1 MEFITSVKKTR
12 NGKCNMNITVVVLH
26 YENIKDTRECLDS
39 LKKYLDD
46 TKNNINV
53 VVVDNGSIKEK
64 TAAIEKEYLND
75 KIHFIES
82 GENLGFAKGNNIG
95 FHYAKYELHSD
106 IIILANNDLI
116 FQQVDFMDQI
126 EKEMTE
132 NHIDVAGPRI
142 ISLVDH
148 KNQNPVPYVHP
159 DLASVKKRIFK
170 LQVLRMMCYFGVD
183 KFFQSIFSKKYSA
196 DVKSDNYQL
205 HGACLIMA
213 NNYVKNYDGLYQ
225 KTFMY
230 MEEDIL
236 KYITKRD
243 HLVMKYF
250 DSAEVFHKE
259 GSSTGKIYGAGRKK
273 RSFYYKWNID
283 GCKKL
288 RQLMESGRDK

>member
-1 MEFITSVKKTR
+1 
-12 NGKCNMNITVVVLH
+12 MNITVVVLH

-148 KNQNPVPYVHP
+148 VHGE
-159 DLASVKKRIFK
+159 A
-170 LQVLRMMCYFGVD
+170 VLRLLKPFHSHLPVLPYNRHFP
-183 KFFQSIFSKKYSA
+183 KEIP
-196 DVKSDNYQL
+196 
-205 HGACLIMA
+205 GAYHQRNLS
-213 NNYVKNYDGLYQ
+213 Q
-225 KTFMY
+225 
-230 MEEDIL
+230 
-236 KYITKRD
+236 
-243 HLVMKYF
+243 
-250 DSAEVFHKE
+250 
-259 GSSTGKIYGAGRKK
+259 
-273 RSFYYKWNID
+273 
-283 GCKKL
+283 
-288 RQLMESGRDK
+288 

>member
-1 MEFITSVKKTR
+1 
-12 NGKCNMNITVVVLH
+12 MNITVVVLH

-183 KFFQSIFSKKYSA
+183 KFF
-196 DVKSDNYQL
+196 
-205 HGACLIMA
+205 
-213 NNYVKNYDGLYQ
+213 
-225 KTFMY
+225 
-230 MEEDIL
+230 
-236 KYITKRD
+236 
-243 HLVMKYF
+243 
-250 DSAEVFHKE
+250 
-259 GSSTGKIYGAGRKK
+259 
-273 RSFYYKWNID
+273 
-283 GCKKL
+283 
-288 RQLMESGRDK
+288 

>member
-1 MEFITSVKKTR
+1 
-12 NGKCNMNITVVVLH
+12 MNITVVVLH
-26 YENIKDTRECLDS
+26 YENIKDTKECLDS
-39 LKKYLDD
+39 LKKYLND

-64 TAAIEKEYLND
+64 TAAIEEDYVND
-75 KIHFIES
+75 KIYFIES
-82 GENLGFAKGNNIG
+82 GRNLGFAKGNNIG

-116 FQQVDFMDQI
+116 FKQVDFMNQI
-126 EKEMTE
+126 AKAMIE

-148 KNQNPVPYVHP
+148 KNQNPVPYAHP
-159 DLASVKKRIFK
+159 DLVSVNKRIFK
-170 LQVLRMMCYFGVD
+170 LHVLKIMCYFGVD
-183 KFFQSIFSKKYSA
+183 KFFQTIFSRKYST

-213 NNYVKNYDGLYQ
+213 NNYVKNYDGLYP

-243 HLVMKYF
+243 NLIMKYF
-250 DSAEVFHKE
+250 DGAEVFHKE
-259 GSSTGKIYGAGRKK
+259 GSSTEKIYGEGRKK
-273 RSFYYKWNID
+273 RLFYYKWNID

-288 RQLMESGRDK
+288 RQLMKSGRDK

>member
-1 MEFITSVKKTR
+1 
-12 NGKCNMNITVVVLH
+12 MNITVVVLH
-26 YENIKDTRECLDS
+26 YENIKDTKECLDS
-39 LKKYLDD
+39 LKKYLND

-64 TAAIEKEYLND
+64 TAAIEEDYVND
-75 KIHFIES
+75 KIYFIES
-82 GENLGFAKGNNIG
+82 GRNLGFAKGNNIG

-116 FQQVDFMDQI
+116 FKQVDFMNQI
-126 EKEMTE
+126 AKEMIE

-148 KNQNPVPYVHP
+148 KNQNPVPYAHP
-159 DLASVKKRIFK
+159 DLVSVNKRIFK
-170 LQVLRMMCYFGVD
+170 LHVLKIMCYFGVD
-183 KFFQSIFSKKYSA
+183 KFFQTIFSRKYST

-213 NNYVKNYDGLYQ
+213 NNYVKNYDGLYP

-243 HLVMKYF
+243 NLIMKYF
-250 DSAEVFHKE
+250 DGAEVFHKE
-259 GSSTGKIYGAGRKK
+259 GSSTEKIYGEGRKK
-273 RSFYYKWNID
+273 KII
-283 GCKKL
+283 L
-288 RQLMESGRDK
+288 L

>member
-1 MEFITSVKKTR
+1 
-12 NGKCNMNITVVVLH
+12 MNITVVVLH
-26 YENIKDTRECLDS
+26 YENIKDTKECLNS
-39 LKKYLDD
+39 LKKYLND

-64 TAAIEKEYLND
+64 TAAIEEDYVND
-75 KIHFIES
+75 KIYFIES
-82 GENLGFAKGNNIG
+82 GRNLGFAKGNNIG

-116 FQQVDFMDQI
+116 FKQVDFMNQI
-126 EKEMTE
+126 AKEMIE

-148 KNQNPVPYVHP
+148 KNQNPVPYAHP
-159 DLASVKKRIFK
+159 DIVSVNKRIFK
-170 LQVLRMMCYFGVD
+170 LHVLKIMCYFGVD
-183 KFFQSIFSKKYSA
+183 KFFQTIFSRKYST

-213 NNYVKNYDGLYQ
+213 NNYVKNYDGLYP

-243 HLVMKYF
+243 NLIMKYF
-250 DSAEVFHKE
+250 DGAEVFHKE
-259 GSSTGKIYGAGRKK
+259 GSSTEKIYGEGRKK
-273 RSFYYKWNID
+273 RLFYYKWNID

-288 RQLMESGRDK
+288 RQLMKSGRDK

>member
-1 MEFITSVKKTR
+1 
-12 NGKCNMNITVVVLH
+12 MNITVVVLH
-26 YENIKDTRECLDS
+26 YENIKDTKECLDS
-39 LKKYLDD
+39 LKKYLND

-64 TAAIEKEYLND
+64 TAAIEEDYVND
-75 KIHFIES
+75 KIYFIES
-82 GENLGFAKGNNIG
+82 GRNLGFAKGNNIG

-116 FQQVDFMDQI
+116 FKQVDFMNQI
-126 EKEMTE
+126 AKEMIE

-148 KNQNPVPYVHP
+148 KNQNPVPYAHP
-159 DLASVKKRIFK
+159 DLVSVNKRIFK
-170 LQVLRMMCYFGVD
+170 LHVLKIMCYFGVD
-183 KFFQSIFSKKYSA
+183 KFFQTIFSRKYST

-213 NNYVKNYDGLYQ
+213 NNYVKNYDGLYP

-243 HLVMKYF
+243 NLIMKYF
-250 DSAEVFHKE
+250 DGVEVFHKE
-259 GSSTGKIYGAGRKK
+259 GSSTEKIYGEGRKK
-273 RSFYYKWNID
+273 RLFYYKWNID

-288 RQLMESGRDK
+288 RQLMKSGRDK

>member
-1 MEFITSVKKTR
+1 
-12 NGKCNMNITVVVLH
+12 MNITVVVLH
-26 YENIKDTRECLDS
+26 YENIKDTKECLDS
-39 LKKYLDD
+39 LKKYLND

-64 TAAIEKEYLND
+64 TAAIEEDYVND
-75 KIHFIES
+75 KIYFIES
-82 GENLGFAKGNNIG
+82 GRNLGFAKGNNIG

-116 FQQVDFMDQI
+116 FKQVDFMNQI
-126 EKEMTE
+126 AKEMIE

-148 KNQNPVPYVHP
+148 KNQNPVPYAHP
-159 DLASVKKRIFK
+159 DLVSVNKRIFK
-170 LQVLRMMCYFGVD
+170 LHVLKIMCYFGVD
-183 KFFQSIFSKKYSA
+183 KFFQTIFFRKYST

-213 NNYVKNYDGLYQ
+213 NNYVKNYDGLYP

-243 HLVMKYF
+243 NLIMKYF
-250 DSAEVFHKE
+250 DGAEVFHKE
-259 GSSTGKIYGAGRKK
+259 GSSTEKIYGEGRKK
-273 RSFYYKWNID
+273 RLFYYKWNID

-288 RQLMESGRDK
+288 RQLMKSGRDK

>member
-1 MEFITSVKKTR
+1 
-12 NGKCNMNITVVVLH
+12 MNITVVVLH

-64 TAAIEKEYLND
+64 TAAIEEDYVND
-75 KIHFIES
+75 KIYFIES
-82 GENLGFAKGNNIG
+82 GRNLGFAKGNNIG

-116 FQQVDFMDQI
+116 FKQVDFMNQI
-126 EKEMTE
+126 AKEMIE

-148 KNQNPVPYVHP
+148 KNQNPVPYAHP
-159 DLASVKKRIFK
+159 DLVSVNKRIFK
-170 LQVLRMMCYFGVD
+170 LHVLKIMCYFGVD
-183 KFFQSIFSKKYSA
+183 KFFQTIFSRKYST

-213 NNYVKNYDGLYQ
+213 NNYVKNYDGLYP

-243 HLVMKYF
+243 NLIMKYF
-250 DSAEVFHKE
+250 DGAEVFHKE
-259 GSSTGKIYGAGRKK
+259 GSSTEKIYGEGRKK
-273 RSFYYKWNID
+273 RLFYYKWNID

-288 RQLMESGRDK
+288 RQLMKSGRDK

>member
-1 MEFITSVKKTR
+1 
-12 NGKCNMNITVVVLH
+12 
-26 YENIKDTRECLDS
+26 
-39 LKKYLDD
+39 
-46 TKNNINV
+46 
-53 VVVDNGSIKEK
+53 
-64 TAAIEKEYLND
+64 
-75 KIHFIES
+75 
-82 GENLGFAKGNNIG
+82 
-95 FHYAKYELHSD
+95 
-106 IIILANNDLI
+106 
-116 FQQVDFMDQI
+116 
-126 EKEMTE
+126 
-132 NHIDVAGPRI
+132 
-142 ISLVDH
+142 
-148 KNQNPVPYVHP
+148 
-159 DLASVKKRIFK
+159 
-170 LQVLRMMCYFGVD
+170 MMCYFGVD

-213 NNYVKNYDGLYQ
+213 NNYVKNYDGLYP

-250 DSAEVFHKE
+250 DGAEVFHKE

>member
-1 MEFITSVKKTR
+1 
-12 NGKCNMNITVVVLH
+12 MNITVVVLH
-26 YENIKDTRECLDS
+26 YENIKDTKECLDS
-39 LKKYLDD
+39 LKKYLND

-64 TAAIEKEYLND
+64 TAAIEEDYVND
-75 KIHFIES
+75 KIYFIES
-82 GENLGFAKGNNIG
+82 GRNLGFAKGNNIG

-116 FQQVDFMDQI
+116 FKQVDFMNQI
-126 EKEMTE
+126 AKEMIE

-148 KNQNPVPYVHP
+148 KNQNPVPYEHP
-159 DLASVKKRIFK
+159 DLVSVNKRIFK
-170 LQVLRMMCYFGVD
+170 LHVLKIMCYFGVD
-183 KFFQSIFSKKYSA
+183 KFFQTIFSRKYST

-213 NNYVKNYDGLYQ
+213 NNYVKNYDGLYP

-243 HLVMKYF
+243 NLIMKYF
-250 DSAEVFHKE
+250 DGAEVFHKE
-259 GSSTGKIYGAGRKK
+259 GSSTEKIYGEGRKK
-273 RSFYYKWNID
+273 RLFYYKWNID

-288 RQLMESGRDK
+288 RQLMKSGRDK

>member
-1 MEFITSVKKTR
+1 
-12 NGKCNMNITVVVLH
+12 MNITVVVLH
-26 YENIKDTRECLDS
+26 YENIKDTKECLDS
-39 LKKYLDD
+39 LKKYLND

-64 TAAIEKEYLND
+64 TAAIEEDYVND
-75 KIHFIES
+75 KIYFIES
-82 GENLGFAKGNNIG
+82 GRNLGFAKGNNIG

-116 FQQVDFMDQI
+116 FKQVDFMNQI
-126 EKEMTE
+126 AKEMIE

-148 KNQNPVPYVHP
+148 KNQNPVPYAHP
-159 DLASVKKRIFK
+159 DLVSVNKRIFK
-170 LQVLRMMCYFGVD
+170 LHVLKIMCYFGVD
-183 KFFQSIFSKKYSA
+183 KFFQTIISRKYST

-213 NNYVKNYDGLYQ
+213 NNYVKNYDGLYP

-243 HLVMKYF
+243 NLIMKYF
-250 DSAEVFHKE
+250 DGAEVFHKE
-259 GSSTGKIYGAGRKK
+259 GSSTEKIYGEGRKK
-273 RSFYYKWNID
+273 RLFYYKWNID

-288 RQLMESGRDK
+288 RQLMKSGRDK

>member
-1 MEFITSVKKTR
+1 
-12 NGKCNMNITVVVLH
+12 MNITVVVLH
-26 YENIKDTRECLDS
+26 YENIKDTKECLDS
-39 LKKYLDD
+39 LKKYLND

-64 TAAIEKEYLND
+64 TVAIEEDYVND
-75 KIHFIES
+75 KIYFIES
-82 GENLGFAKGNNIG
+82 GRNLGFAKGNNIG

-116 FQQVDFMDQI
+116 FKQVDFMNQI
-126 EKEMTE
+126 AKEMIE

-148 KNQNPVPYVHP
+148 KNQNPVPYAHP
-159 DLASVKKRIFK
+159 DLVSVNKRIFK
-170 LQVLRMMCYFGVD
+170 LHVLKIMCYFGVD
-183 KFFQSIFSKKYSA
+183 KFFQTIFSRKYST

-213 NNYVKNYDGLYQ
+213 NNYVKNYDGLYP

-243 HLVMKYF
+243 NLIMKYF
-250 DSAEVFHKE
+250 DGAEVFHKE
-259 GSSTGKIYGAGRKK
+259 GSSTEKIYGEGRKK
-273 RSFYYKWNID
+273 RLFYYKWNID

-288 RQLMESGRDK
+288 RQLMKSGRDK

>member
-1 MEFITSVKKTR
+1 
-12 NGKCNMNITVVVLH
+12 MNITVVVLH
-26 YENIKDTRECLDS
+26 YENIKDTKECLDS
-39 LKKYLDD
+39 LKND

-64 TAAIEKEYLND
+64 TAAIEEDYVND
-75 KIHFIES
+75 KIYFIES
-82 GENLGFAKGNNIG
+82 GRNLGFAKGNNIG

-116 FQQVDFMDQI
+116 FKQVDFMNQI
-126 EKEMTE
+126 AKEMIE

-148 KNQNPVPYVHP
+148 KNQNPVPYAHP
-159 DLASVKKRIFK
+159 DLVSVNKRIFK
-170 LQVLRMMCYFGVD
+170 LHVLKIMCYFGVD
-183 KFFQSIFSKKYSA
+183 KFFQTIFSRKYST

-213 NNYVKNYDGLYQ
+213 NNYVKNYDGLYP

-243 HLVMKYF
+243 NLIMKYF
-250 DSAEVFHKE
+250 DGAEVFHKE
-259 GSSTGKIYGAGRKK
+259 GSSTEKIYGEGRKK
-273 RSFYYKWNID
+273 RLFYYKWNID

-288 RQLMESGRDK
+288 RQLMKSGRDK

>member
-1 MEFITSVKKTR
+1 
-12 NGKCNMNITVVVLH
+12 MNITVVVLH

-46 TKNNINV
+46 TKNNINI

-196 DVKSDNYQL
+196 DVKSD
-205 HGACLIMA
+205 GR
-213 NNYVKNYDGLYQ
+213 GPLY
-225 KTFMY
+225 
-230 MEEDIL
+230 
-236 KYITKRD
+236 
-243 HLVMKYF
+243 H
-250 DSAEVFHKE
+250 
-259 GSSTGKIYGAGRKK
+259 
-273 RSFYYKWNID
+273 
-283 GCKKL
+283 
-288 RQLMESGRDK
+288 

>member
-1 MEFITSVKKTR
+1 
-12 NGKCNMNITVVVLH
+12 MNITVVVLH
-26 YENIKDTRECLDS
+26 YENIKDTKECLDS
-39 LKKYLDD
+39 LKKYLND

-64 TAAIEKEYLND
+64 TAAIEEDYVND
-75 KIHFIES
+75 KIYFIES
-82 GENLGFAKGNNIG
+82 GRNLGFAKGNNIG

-116 FQQVDFMDQI
+116 FKQVDFMNQI
-126 EKEMTE
+126 AKEMIE

-148 KNQNPVPYVHP
+148 KNQNPVPYAHP
-159 DLASVKKRIFK
+159 DLVSVNKRIFK
-170 LQVLRMMCYFGVD
+170 LHVLKIMCYFGVD
-183 KFFQSIFSKKYSA
+183 KFFQTIFSRKYST

-205 HGACLIMA
+205 HCACLIMA
-213 NNYVKNYDGLYQ
+213 NNYVKNYDGLYP

-243 HLVMKYF
+243 NLIMKYF
-250 DSAEVFHKE
+250 DGAEVFHKE
-259 GSSTGKIYGAGRKK
+259 GSSTEKIYGEGRKK
-273 RSFYYKWNID
+273 RLFYYKWNID

-288 RQLMESGRDK
+288 RQLMKSGRDK

>member
-1 MEFITSVKKTR
+1 
-12 NGKCNMNITVVVLH
+12 MNITVVVLH

-116 FQQVDFMDQI
+116 FEQVDFMDQI
-126 EKEMTE
+126 EKDMTE

-213 NNYVKNYDGLYQ
+213 NNYVKNYDGLYP

-230 MEEDIL
+230 MEEGIRCNAVSPGGVVTDIP
-236 KYITKRD
+236 
-243 HLVMKYF
+243 LVMPPSDEF
-250 DSAEVFHKE
+250 GF
-259 GSSTGKIYGAGRKK
+259 GRTSKLLEFSGELAMPEDLADAILFLASDQSRYVNGEELK
-273 RSFYYKWNID
+273 CD
-283 GCKKL
+283 GGWTCF
-288 RQLMESGRDK
+288 

>member
-1 MEFITSVKKTR
+1 
-12 NGKCNMNITVVVLH
+12 MNITVVVLH
-26 YENIKDTRECLDS
+26 YENIKDTKECLDS
-39 LKKYLDD
+39 LKKYLND

-64 TAAIEKEYLND
+64 TAAKEDYVND
-75 KIHFIES
+75 KIYFIES
-82 GENLGFAKGNNIG
+82 GRNLGFAKGNNIG

-116 FQQVDFMDQI
+116 FKQVDFMNQI
-126 EKEMTE
+126 AKEMIE

-148 KNQNPVPYVHP
+148 KNQNPVPYAHP
-159 DLASVKKRIFK
+159 DLVSVNKRIFK
-170 LQVLRMMCYFGVD
+170 LHVLKIMCYFGVD
-183 KFFQSIFSKKYSA
+183 KFFQTIFSRKYST

-213 NNYVKNYDGLYQ
+213 NNYVKNYDGLYP

-243 HLVMKYF
+243 NLIMKYF
-250 DSAEVFHKE
+250 DGAEVFHKE
-259 GSSTGKIYGAGRKK
+259 GSSTEKIYGEGRKK
-273 RSFYYKWNID
+273 RLFYYKWNID

-288 RQLMESGRDK
+288 RQLMKSGRDK

>member
-1 MEFITSVKKTR
+1 
-12 NGKCNMNITVVVLH
+12 MNITVVVLH
-26 YENIKDTRECLDS
+26 YENIKDTKGCLDS
-39 LKKYLDD
+39 LKKYLND

-64 TAAIEKEYLND
+64 TAAIEEDYVND
-75 KIHFIES
+75 KIYFIES
-82 GENLGFAKGNNIG
+82 GRNLGFAKGNNIG

-116 FQQVDFMDQI
+116 FKQVDFMNQI
-126 EKEMTE
+126 AKEMIE

-148 KNQNPVPYVHP
+148 KNQNPVPYAHP
-159 DLASVKKRIFK
+159 DLVSVNKRIFK
-170 LQVLRMMCYFGVD
+170 LHVLKIMCYFGVD
-183 KFFQSIFSKKYSA
+183 KFFQTIFSRKYST

-213 NNYVKNYDGLYQ
+213 NNYVKNYDGLYP

-243 HLVMKYF
+243 NLIMKYF
-250 DSAEVFHKE
+250 DGAEVFHKE
-259 GSSTGKIYGAGRKK
+259 GSSTEKIYGEGRKK
-273 RSFYYKWNID
+273 RLFYYKWNID

-288 RQLMESGRDK
+288 RQLMKSGRDK

>member
-1 MEFITSVKKTR
+1 
-12 NGKCNMNITVVVLH
+12 MNITVVVLH
-26 YENIKDTRECLDS
+26 YENIKDTKECLDS
-39 LKKYLDD
+39 LKKYLND

-64 TAAIEKEYLND
+64 TAAIEEDYVND
-75 KIHFIES
+75 KIYFIES
-82 GENLGFAKGNNIG
+82 GRNLGFAKGNNIG

-116 FQQVDFMDQI
+116 FKQVDFMNQI
-126 EKEMTE
+126 AKEMIE

-142 ISLVDH
+142 ISLVEH
-148 KNQNPVPYVHP
+148 KNQNPVPYAHP
-159 DLASVKKRIFK
+159 DLVSVNKRIFK
-170 LQVLRMMCYFGVD
+170 LHVLKIMCYFGVD
-183 KFFQSIFSKKYSA
+183 KFFQTIFSRKYST

-213 NNYVKNYDGLYQ
+213 NNYVKNYDGLYP

-243 HLVMKYF
+243 NLIMKYF
-250 DSAEVFHKE
+250 DGAEVFHKE
-259 GSSTGKIYGAGRKK
+259 GSSTEKIYGEGRKK
-273 RSFYYKWNID
+273 RLFYYKWNID

-288 RQLMESGRDK
+288 RQLMKSGRDK

>member
-1 MEFITSVKKTR
+1 
-12 NGKCNMNITVVVLH
+12 MNITVVVLH
-26 YENIKDTRECLDS
+26 YENIKDTKECLNS
-39 LKKYLDD
+39 LKKYLND

-64 TAAIEKEYLND
+64 TAAIEEDYVND
-75 KIHFIES
+75 KIYFIES
-82 GENLGFAKGNNIG
+82 GRNLGFAKGNNIG

-116 FQQVDFMDQI
+116 FKQVDFMNQI
-126 EKEMTE
+126 AKEMIE

-148 KNQNPVPYVHP
+148 KNQNPVPYAHP
-159 DLASVKKRIFK
+159 DLVSVNKRIFK
-170 LQVLRMMCYFGVD
+170 LHVLKIMCYFGVD
-183 KFFQSIFSKKYSA
+183 KFFQTIFSRKYST

-213 NNYVKNYDGLYQ
+213 NNYVKNYDGLYP

-243 HLVMKYF
+243 NLIMKYF
-250 DSAEVFHKE
+250 DGAEVFHKE
-259 GSSTGKIYGAGRKK
+259 GSSTEKIYGEGRKK
-273 RSFYYKWNID
+273 RLFYYKWNID

-288 RQLMESGRDK
+288 RQLMKSGRDK

>member
-1 MEFITSVKKTR
+1 
-12 NGKCNMNITVVVLH
+12 MNITVVVLH
-26 YENIKDTRECLDS
+26 YENIKDTKECLNS
-39 LKKYLDD
+39 LKKYLND

-64 TAAIEKEYLND
+64 TAAIEEAYVND
-75 KIHFIES
+75 KIYFIES
-82 GENLGFAKGNNIG
+82 GRNLGFAKGNNIG

-116 FQQVDFMDQI
+116 FKQVDFMNQI
-126 EKEMTE
+126 AKEMIE

-148 KNQNPVPYVHP
+148 KNQNPVPYAHP
-159 DLASVKKRIFK
+159 DLVSVNKRIFK
-170 LQVLRMMCYFGVD
+170 LHVLKIMCYFGVD
-183 KFFQSIFSKKYSA
+183 KFFQTIFSRKYST

-213 NNYVKNYDGLYQ
+213 NNYVKNYDGLYP

-243 HLVMKYF
+243 NLIMKYF
-250 DSAEVFHKE
+250 DGAEVFHKE
-259 GSSTGKIYGAGRKK
+259 GSSTEKIYGEGRKK
-273 RSFYYKWNID
+273 RLFYYKWNID

-288 RQLMESGRDK
+288 RQLMKSGRDK

>member
-1 MEFITSVKKTR
+1 
-12 NGKCNMNITVVVLH
+12 MNITVVVLH
-26 YENIKDTRECLDS
+26 YENIKDTKECLDS
-39 LKKYLDD
+39 LKKYLND

-64 TAAIEKEYLND
+64 TAAMEEDYVND
-75 KIHFIES
+75 KIYFIES
-82 GENLGFAKGNNIG
+82 GRNLGFAKGNNIG

-116 FQQVDFMDQI
+116 FKQVDFMNQI
-126 EKEMTE
+126 AKEMIE

-148 KNQNPVPYVHP
+148 KNQNPVPYAHP
-159 DLASVKKRIFK
+159 DLVSVNKRIFK
-170 LQVLRMMCYFGVD
+170 LHVLKIMCYFGVD
-183 KFFQSIFSKKYSA
+183 KFFQTIFSRKYST

-213 NNYVKNYDGLYQ
+213 NNYVKNYDGLYP

-243 HLVMKYF
+243 NLIMKYF
-250 DSAEVFHKE
+250 DGAEVFHKE
-259 GSSTGKIYGAGRKK
+259 GSSTEKIYGEGRKK
-273 RSFYYKWNID
+273 RLFYYKWNID

-288 RQLMESGRDK
+288 RQLMKSGRDK

>member
-1 MEFITSVKKTR
+1 
-12 NGKCNMNITVVVLH
+12 MNITVVVLH
-26 YENIKDTRECLDS
+26 YENIKDTKECLDS
-39 LKKYLDD
+39 LKKYLND

-64 TAAIEKEYLND
+64 TAAIEEDYVND
-75 KIHFIES
+75 KIYFIES
-82 GENLGFAKGNNIG
+82 GRTLGFAKGNNIG

-116 FQQVDFMDQI
+116 FKQVDFMNQI
-126 EKEMTE
+126 AKEMIE

-148 KNQNPVPYVHP
+148 KNQNPVPYAHP
-159 DLASVKKRIFK
+159 DLVSVNKRIFK
-170 LQVLRMMCYFGVD
+170 LHVLKIMCYFGVD
-183 KFFQSIFSKKYSA
+183 KFFQTIFSRKYST

-213 NNYVKNYDGLYQ
+213 NNYVKNYDGLYP

-243 HLVMKYF
+243 NLIMKYF
-250 DSAEVFHKE
+250 DGAEVFHKE
-259 GSSTGKIYGAGRKK
+259 GSSTEKIYGEGRKK
-273 RSFYYKWNID
+273 RLFYYKWNID

-288 RQLMESGRDK
+288 RQLMKSGRDK